1 MLNMDEARKSI
12 KAEEEE
18 EPDRESRD
26 WAGST
31 KLTQGEWDACN
42 RVRMS
47 QQCTEQCH
55 KAVVDLEEEGEAQP
69 QKVCN
74 TEEMRV
80 LWTGCQTLDEMK
92 TALQARM
99 TRIMGDLAMCD
110 KVKAVMAERLW
121 CTMDLVDRKG
131 VILDGQIDPNNTIS
145 MHDGEAR
152 ATCAACNAS
161 ALLSN
166 NAFWSEGAKQKLKN
180 RLEDPA
186 PRVRSGLMCINCG
199 KPKPKPLVCSS
210 CERKCVEEDFTK
222 AQRSKKKMR
231 CTRCVE
237 GVAVNVASDPYSAD
251 CVLCAVPAGQ

>member
-1 MLNMDEARKSI
+1 MLNMEESRKRL
-12 KAEEEE
+12 KAKEEE

-31 KLTQGEWDACN
+31 KLTQGEWDAYN
-42 RVRMS
+42 RVRRS
-47 QQCTEQCH
+47 QQYTEQCH
-55 KAVVDLEEEGEAQP
+55 KALVDFEEGGEAQP
-69 QKVCN
+69 QKVGN
-74 TEEMRV
+74 TEEMIV
-80 LWTGCQTLDEMK
+80 LWTECQTLDEMK

-145 MHDGEAR
+145 MLDGEAH
-152 ATCAACNAS
+152 ATCAACS
-161 ALLSN
+161 TPALLSN
-166 NAFWSEGAKQKLKN
+166 SEFWSEGTKEKLKN

-186 PRVRSGLMCINCG
+186 ARVRSGLMCINCG

-210 CERKCVEEDFTK
+210 CDSKCVEGDFTK
-222 AQRSKKKMR
+222 SQRSKKHMR
-231 CTRCVE
+231 CTRCVK
-237 GVAVNVASDPYSAD
+237 GVAVNAAPD
-251 CVLCAVPAGQ
+251 Q

>member
-1 MLNMDEARKSI
+1 MLNMEEVRKRI

-18 EPDRESRD
+18 DPDRESRD

-55 KAVVDLEEEGEAQP
+55 KALVDLEEGGEAQP
-69 QKVCN
+69 QKVYN

-131 VILDGQIDPNNTIS
+131 VILDGQIDPNNTGS
-145 MHDGEAR
+145 CTTVKRTPHVRR
-152 ATCAACNAS
+152 A
-161 ALLSN
+161 
-166 NAFWSEGAKQKLKN
+166 
-180 RLEDPA
+180 A
-186 PRVRSGLMCINCG
+186 P
-199 KPKPKPLVCSS
+199 
-210 CERKCVEEDFTK
+210 
-222 AQRSKKKMR
+222 
-231 CTRCVE
+231 
-237 GVAVNVASDPYSAD
+237 
-251 CVLCAVPAGQ
+251 